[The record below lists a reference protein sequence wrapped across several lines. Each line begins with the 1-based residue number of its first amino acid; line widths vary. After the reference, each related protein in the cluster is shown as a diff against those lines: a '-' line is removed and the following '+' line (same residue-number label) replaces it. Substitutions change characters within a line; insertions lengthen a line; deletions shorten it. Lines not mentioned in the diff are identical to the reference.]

1 VIEIDIPGYE
11 NLHLEHVV
19 LDYNGTMAVDGK
31 LIPGVKERLLDLA
44 KKLKVHVLTAD
55 TFGRV
60 VKELSDVP
68 CKVYI
73 LRSGHEDIGKM
84 NYVKELSTC
93 NCVVIGN
100 GRNDAMMLKSAALG
114 IAVIQE
120 EGASIQAITAAD
132 IVTTSILFALDLLAN
147 PLRIKATL
155 RL

>member
-1 VIEIDIPGYE
+1 MIEIDIPGYE
-11 NLHLEHVV
+11 KLHLEHVV

-73 LRSGHEDIGKM
+73 LRSGYEDIGKM

>member
-11 NLHLEHVV
+11 KLHLEHVV

-73 LRSGHEDIGKM
+73 LRSGYEDIGKM

>member
-11 NLHLEHVV
+11 KLHLEHVV

>member
-1 VIEIDIPGYE
+1 MIEIDIPGYE
-11 NLHLEHVV
+11 KLHLEHVV

>member
-1 VIEIDIPGYE
+1 MIEIDIPGYE

-84 NYVKELSTC
+84 NYVK
-93 NCVVIGN
+93 
-100 GRNDAMMLKSAALG
+100 
-114 IAVIQE
+114 
-120 EGASIQAITAAD
+120 
-132 IVTTSILFALDLLAN
+132 
-147 PLRIKATL
+147 
-155 RL
+155 